1 MNVRRNLRVRDIS
14 GLIESR
20 LWAQILVAMVVGVG
34 LGLLLSPQTLDA
46 GSSPALSQPLLR
58 LFNCSRP
65 CVGAACVV
73 ACCSCGCHHCRRQHL
88 LVF

>member
-34 LGLLLSPQTLDA
+34 LGLLGRARRVLLDLPRRSPH
-46 GSSPALSQPLLR
+46 PALRAR
-58 LFNCSRP
+58 LT
-65 CVGAACVV
+65 GHA
-73 ACCSCGCHHCRRQHL
+73 
-88 LVF
+88 